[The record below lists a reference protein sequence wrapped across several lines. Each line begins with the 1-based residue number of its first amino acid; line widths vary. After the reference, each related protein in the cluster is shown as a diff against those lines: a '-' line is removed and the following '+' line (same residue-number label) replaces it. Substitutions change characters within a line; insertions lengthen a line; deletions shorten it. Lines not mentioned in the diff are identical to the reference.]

1 MRYAKPRLEF
11 IPPRFNPWVLQVA
24 QWSLPILLRFR
35 TRPWLPAGISQVE
48 TENAEVLV
56 DLYEQ
61 FQAGNIRLILAF
73 RHPEVND
80 PLCMLHL
87 LSRAVPQTARQQG
100 IRLQFPIHSH
110 FIYDRGMTLWAG
122 DWLGWLFSRLGG
134 TPIHRGKRL
143 DRKGMK
149 MARSLLVQGQF
160 PMAVAPEGATNG
172 LSDIVS
178 PLEPGL
184 AQLGFWCVEDLL
196 KANRAETVVIV
207 PISIQYRYLN
217 PPWAKLDWLLSQLEA
232 DSGLPVQQIGAEAIP
247 NSAIPDSRDRFYTR
261 LLRLSEAL
269 LSHMEAFYRRFYHQ
283 PLPEPIAPDF
293 NSSPQE
299 LMVRLDTLMNTALQV
314 AEQYFGLPHEG
325 TVIERCRRLE
335 EASWTYMYR
344 DDLIDRHTV
353 SPLQQG
359 LADWVAEEAD
369 LRVRHMRLVESFV
382 AVTGTYIQEK
392 PTIERFTEIA
402 LLLFDLIARIKDR
415 DLPRRPRL
423 GWRQAL
429 IKIGEP
435 ISVSDRWSA
444 YDANHRAAR
453 QAVTDL
459 TQALQVALETLMVS
473 K

>member
-1 MRYAKPRLEF
+1 
-11 IPPRFNPWVLQVA
+11 
-24 QWSLPILLRFR
+24 
-35 TRPWLPAGISQVE
+35 
-48 TENAEVLV
+48 
-56 DLYEQ
+56 
-61 FQAGNIRLILAF
+61 
-73 RHPEVND
+73 
-80 PLCMLHL
+80 
-87 LSRAVPQTARQQG
+87 
-100 IRLQFPIHSH
+100 
-110 FIYDRGMTLWAG
+110 MTLWAG

-149 MARSLLVQGQF
+149 TARSLLAQGRF
-160 PMAVAPEGATNG
+160 PIAIAPEGATNG
-172 LSDIVS
+172 LSDLIS

-184 AQLGFWCVEDLL
+184 AQLGFWCVEDLH
-196 KANRAETVVIV
+196 KANRSETVVIV
-207 PISIQYRYLN
+207 PISIQYRYIH

-232 DSGLPVQQIGAEAIP
+232 DSGLTVQAMGKGVIANPEAL
-247 NSAIPDSRDRFYTR
+247 FYPR

-269 LSHMEAFYRRFYHQ
+269 LSQMEAFYRRFYHQ
-283 PLPEPIAPDF
+283 PLPEPTTP
-293 NSSPQE
+293 NPSGSHPG
-299 LMVRLDTLMNTALQV
+299 LMNRLHTLMDTALQV
-314 AEQYFGLPHEG
+314 AEQYFGLENQG

-335 EASWTYMYR
+335 EASWTYIYR
-344 DDLIDRHTV
+344 DDLTDLPTV
-353 SPLQQG
+353 SSLQQG

-382 AVTGTYIQEK
+382 GVTGTYIQEK

-429 IKIGEP
+429 MKIGEP

-444 YDANHRAAR
+444 YDANHQAAR

-459 TQALQVALETLMVS
+459 TQDLQVALEQLITS
-473 K
+473 